1 MNYTVGQ
8 ILYLLSTKSMKVFP
22 VQVVE
27 EIIKKTIEGT
37 GVNYTVQLPD
47 KEKTRADLAD
57 LDVKPFIDVV
67 ECKKF
72 MLQNAEASID
82 DVLKKASTVE
92 KVFKVKNIKKT
103 KEPIDKIVQ
112 NEESDGII
120 NVDIGGG
127 LKARV
132 NVSELEKLKQ

>member
-57 LDVKPFIDVV
+57 LDVKPFTDVA
-67 ECKKF
+67 ECKEF

-82 DVLKKASTVE
+82 DVLNKASTVE
-92 KVFKVKNIKKT
+92 KVFKVKKAKKI
-103 KEPIDKIVQ
+103 KEPVDKIVQ

>member
-57 LDVKPFIDVV
+57 LDVKPFTDVV

-82 DVLKKASTVE
+82 SVLKKAGAVE
-92 KVFKVKNIKKT
+92 KVFKAKNVKEI